1 MADALNR
8 IADPSQKL
16 NIAQKLPVAARERPG
31 IMRPYHDW
39 AYERR
44 KAYAALEQ
52 LLTETWAKE
61 VIELLGEISSSGERS
76 WQERFLALD
85 TLGDIGVPAE
95 SDLLET
101 IDKAIR
107 ASKDDSLLALLTSVR
122 VRTGREAAG
131 DIAALRQ
138 RWLKN
143 DERLEVRQRCLEPLL
158 LEGKVAIEE
167 LPALLAILDDLGKD
181 GQAMPPEMQRFCSV
195 VGSSVQGRALLIGE
209 IRRKSGRPWV
219 ALAMAT
225 AVEAIGREDA
235 QWAEFLAICRLVAVD
250 PKEYENMALAAV
262 YFLSS
267 RANDSDAVATFISA
281 AVTSGRASLSTL
293 GFNYAMREQRV
304 LDHVDALAPVMES
317 RDSDLR
323 RWLFRALR
331 SDDRPLRVSKKATEL
346 IGRGLQDED
355 AGVRSVAMLVVMD
368 QLTMN
373 KMEAR
378 ELEGMLQR
386 IVDLAV
392 SARAPREL
400 RNALFIIE
408 LVSGGGYRID
418 GAPRKSQGYLATD
431 GEADKW
437 WLQNGQN
444 TKREALAWAS
454 RNGYKVA
461 Y

>member
-1 MADALNR
+1 
-8 IADPSQKL
+8 
-16 NIAQKLPVAARERPG
+16 
-31 IMRPYHDW
+31 
-39 AYERR
+39 
-44 KAYAALEQ
+44 
-52 LLTETWAKE
+52 
-61 VIELLGEISSSGERS
+61 
-76 WQERFLALD
+76 
-85 TLGDIGVPAE
+85 
-95 SDLLET
+95 
-101 IDKAIR
+101 
-107 ASKDDSLLALLTSVR
+107 
-122 VRTGREAAG
+122 
-131 DIAALRQ
+131 
-138 RWLKN
+138 
-143 DERLEVRQRCLEPLL
+143 
-158 LEGKVAIEE
+158 
-167 LPALLAILDDLGKD
+167 
-181 GQAMPPEMQRFCSV
+181 
-195 VGSSVQGRALLIGE
+195 
-209 IRRKSGRPWV
+209 
-219 ALAMAT
+219 
-225 AVEAIGREDA
+225 
-235 QWAEFLAICRLVAVD
+235 
-250 PKEYENMALAAV
+250 MALAAV